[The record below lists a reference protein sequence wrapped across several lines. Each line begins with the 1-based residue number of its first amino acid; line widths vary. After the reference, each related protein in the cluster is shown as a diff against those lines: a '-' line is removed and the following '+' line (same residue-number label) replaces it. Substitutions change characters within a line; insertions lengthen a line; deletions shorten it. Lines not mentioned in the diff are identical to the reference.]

1 MKLDRNLRRDFFLS
15 GIASH
20 SSRVNMPL
28 YFGFEVAQVSRH
40 SLVGR
45 VHLVQLLRPMEC
57 ACGEGIILTLLQDVN
72 PWTNGGTDTPNRRTN
87 SGTNTHQIDGSEL
100 THVMSKN
107 HCLNLKFHFS

>member
-1 MKLDRNLRRDFFLS
+1 MKLNRNLRRDFFLS

-72 PWTNGGTDTPNRRTN
+72 PWTNGRMEGRTHLTDGRIQ
-87 SGTNTHQIDGSEL
+87 GQTH
-100 THVMSKN
+100 TK
-107 HCLNLKFHFS
+107 